1 MPEVS
6 VNGTRLYYED
16 HGSPERPALVF
27 GHSLFFDHTMFRHQ
41 VERFSADYRVVVY
54 DHRGQGRSAAAP
66 VEELDMDTLAA
77 DAAALI
83 EALELAPRGIMVLLA
98 EQNAGAA
105 LKIAH
110 RGYVMENGVITV
122 QGSKDELLGNNEVQR
137 AYMGV

>member
-1 MPEVS
+1 
-6 VNGTRLYYED
+6 
-16 HGSPERPALVF
+16 
-27 GHSLFFDHTMFRHQ
+27 
-41 VERFSADYRVVVY
+41 
-54 DHRGQGRSAAAP
+54 
-66 VEELDMDTLAA
+66 
-77 DAAALI
+77 
-83 EALELAPRGIMVLLA
+83 MVLLA